1 MSLGGSAPFA
11 IEARAFRLARWF
23 SHNFWVLRGPE
34 GQWLGE
40 LHGLATDCRS
50 GRPVPIGY
58 VRQHR
63 LRAWH
68 FSPALAVT
76 LCKSGQPAVRVFEGQ
91 EAAVRERWARA
102 LDCIGP
108 INQLDLPYPT
118 GGIRLWGIPCNSNS
132 VFRCFAHA
140 MGVPVHRFSG
150 LWQPGLD
157 YPIALAPAP

>member
-1 MSLGGSAPFA
+1 MSHRNDALFA

-40 LHGLATDCRS
+40 LHGLATDRRN

-58 VRQHR
+58 VRWHR

-68 FSPALAVT
+68 FSPIRALT
-76 LCKSGQPAVRVFEGQ
+76 LCKPGQPAIKVFEGK
-91 EAAVRERWARA
+91 EAVVRERWALA

-108 INQLDLPYPT
+108 INQLDLPYPA
-118 GGIRLWGIPCNSNS
+118 GGIRLWAVPCNSNS
-132 VFRCFAHA
+132 VFRCFAQA
-140 MGVPVHRFSG
+140 MGLPVPRFPG
-150 LWQPGLD
+150 LWQPGLE
-157 YPIALAPAP
+157 YPIALAPKP

>member
-1 MSLGGSAPFA
+1 MSPGNGALFF

-40 LHGLATDCRS
+40 LHGLATDRRS
-50 GRPVPIGY
+50 GRPVPMGY
-58 VRQHR
+58 VRRHR

-68 FSPALAVT
+68 FCPDRAVT
-76 LCKSGQPAVRVFEGQ
+76 LCKPGQRVIKVFEGE
-91 EAAVRERWARA
+91 EAVVRERWALA
-102 LDCIGP
+102 LSCVGP
-108 INQLDLPYPT
+108 INQLDLPYPA
-118 GGIRLWGIPCNSNS
+118 GGIRLWGMPCNSNS

-140 MGVPVHRFSG
+140 MALPVPRFPG

-157 YPIALAPAP
+157 CLIALAPAP